1 MFTANVYHNP
11 YLRLNQTSMQ
21 AVLSIKVDESATTTQ
36 LPLALAIVLD
46 RSASMDGPKMRAAR
60 DGAIKVVQA
69 LDESM
74 LFMIVSFNDM
84 ARILFGPAQGTA
96 ANKQHAINALRTVT
110 AANGTCMS
118 TALNTVVDKFG
129 KEQTSRAVKV
139 LFLTDGKNEG
149 ETRKPLNEAIARCS
163 ANNISINA
171 WGVGTDWDAAELR
184 SIADATHGSADIIPT
199 PNQIET
205 AFTGAFREM
214 QKTAIANARLH
225 LWTPAGV
232 RITQIEQV
240 FPTIIP
246 LGIEPDPA
254 NPRQIVVSIGAL
266 AIGDQRDFLLTVET
280 PSNAPG
286 QQFLLMRP
294 SFKYFAGGAQDV
306 EEKSARSAWLFA
318 QWTEDNTLAAQIE
331 EHIAHYTHQEE
342 LSQAIK
348 EGQAALASGDREKA
362 TRLLGRALE
371 ISEHT
376 HNDRITRLL
385 NDIVQRDAK
394 GTIQLNSK
402 ADVVARKTLAINVSR
417 TSRLN

>member
-1 MFTANVYHNP
+1 
-11 YLRLNQTSMQ
+11 
-21 AVLSIKVDESATTTQ
+21 
-36 LPLALAIVLD
+36 
-46 RSASMDGPKMRAAR
+46 
-60 DGAIKVVQA
+60 
-69 LDESM
+69 
-74 LFMIVSFNDM
+74 
-84 ARILFGPAQGTA
+84 
-96 ANKQHAINALRTVT
+96 
-110 AANGTCMS
+110 MS

-240 FPTIIP
+240 FPTIVP